1 MILSRE
7 NQDLRHNLSIAE
19 KQLKILTRDVER
31 LTAENRKRK
40 TELYQSKAKETLMLA
55 KKKGKWKKQQK
66 PRRKSFDSLTN
77 YLAQITQTDE
87 AIVQYL
93 SGQEDSKHFFMD
105 IIKALDR
112 KVMHKSLFTP
122 LEAFCIYHSS
132 GLTRKMYSELK
143 RWNFSLYKK
152 NVVGAKG
159 EKLVTVVQLNNVAEY
174 VTTRVQQLY
183 DSEKLEFPE
192 GCKGKLWLAVMGD
205 KGSEEVKLC
214 LEIGNVAR
222 RNIYH
227 HLIPLGYYTD
237 DETSTT
243 LLEHLGKNC

>member
-93 SGQEDSKHFFMD
+93 SVL
-105 IIKALDR
+105 IPR
-112 KVMHKSLFTP
+112 
-122 LEAFCIYHSS
+122 
-132 GLTRKMYSELK
+132 
-143 RWNFSLYKK
+143 NFSLYKK

>member
-143 RWNFSLYKK
+143 RWYKILGMLDPFPYLEQLK
-152 NVVGAKG
+152 KVEGSVDSKELLTVQ
-159 EKLVTVVQLNNVAEY
+159 EKCGW
-174 VTTRVQQLY
+174 
-183 DSEKLEFPE
+183 SERRK
-192 GCKGKLWLAVMGD
+192 
-205 KGSEEVKLC
+205 
-214 LEIGNVAR
+214 AR
-222 RNIYH
+222 HSCATEQCR
-227 HLIPLGYYTD
+227 
-237 DETSTT
+237 
-243 LLEHLGKNC
+243 